1 MKKQTIATRT
11 LTTLGMLAALA
22 LVLVSLIHFPIVPA
36 APFLEYD
43 PADIPIF
50 VGTFLFGPAAGFALT
65 VIVSVIQGLTVSAAS
80 GGIIGI
86 FMHIFATG
94 TYVLIAGILYN
105 KNRTRKG
112 AFAAMAAGSLAMTA
126 VMCLWNLIF
135 TPLFLGQNMGDVAAM
150 LIPAII
156 PFNLL
161 KAGINSFVTY
171 VVYKPI
177 GRLVFHNSEKA
188 EKSA

>member
-1 MKKQTIATRT
+1 MKKQTIETRK

-22 LVLVSLIHFPIVPA
+22 LVLVSIIHFPIIPA

-50 VGTFLFGPAAGFALT
+50 VGTFLFGPAAGLALT
-65 VIVSVIQGLTVSAAS
+65 VVVSVIQGVTVSAAS
-80 GGIIGI
+80 GGPIGI

-94 TYVLIAGILYN
+94 TYVLIAGMIYR
-105 KNRTRKG
+105 KNHSQKG
-112 AFAAMAAGSLAMTA
+112 ALLAMLAGSAAMTA
-126 VMCLWNLIF
+126 AMCVWNLCF
-135 TPLFLGQNMGDVAAM
+135 TPLFLGQELKDVIAM

-161 KAGINSFVTY
+161 KAGINSLATY
-171 VVYKPI
+171 LIYKPI
-177 GRLVFHNSEKA
+177 KKVVFKEK
-188 EKSA
+188 EVQNP